1 MSLVK
6 FVCTGCSCLCD
17 DTEIEVEGTQIKKI
31 NNACVRGA
39 ALLSAADNPQRRAP
53 CSVNGQETSLAEAVE
68 EASRLLQQ
76 APRRLIFGLD
86 NSTLEAQAAGM
97 ELAQA
102 LGAVIDDSSSFCHG
116 PLIESILTGALPSGS
131 LSQIKDTADLFIYW
145 GSNAHQSHPRHLAK
159 FFLPF
164 YTELEEA
171 GWVQKAQLC
180 CVEVRDSETSSVCE
194 PVFKLLPGGDRDFI
208 AQVLNISGGGEGT
221 PEAKTFVELIK
232 RSHFGVIFAGLGLT
246 YSLDGDYS
254 LFAEMVQ
261 KLSQWTRLVVIPM
274 VGHFNMRGFNESLYK
289 KTGYIN
295 KVSFASGI
303 SHGEEFGFL
312 EQVRSHLADCVLV
325 IGSDPFSSLPHHVL
339 RELEGVP
346 IICFDPFITPTT
358 KAAQVV
364 FGTAI
369 SGLEVGGRA
378 IRMDGDEIPLPVA
391 KSSGYPSDE
400 EILKRLAEKVSG

>member
-1 MSLVK
+1 MSSVK
-6 FVCTGCSCLCD
+6 FVCSGCSCLCD
-17 DTEIEVEGTQIKKI
+17 DIEIELEGNQIQKI
-31 NNACVRGA
+31 KNACVRGA
-39 ALLSAADNPQRRAP
+39 ALLSASDKQERRAT
-53 CSVNGQETSLAEAVE
+53 CLVNGEETFLDKAIR
-68 EASRLLQQ
+68 EASHLLQQ

-86 NSTLEAQAAGM
+86 NSTLEAQAAGI

-102 LGAVIDDSSSFCHG
+102 LGAVIDDTSSFCHG

-145 GSNAHQSHPRHLAK
+145 GSNAHQSHPRHLSK

-171 GWVQKAQLC
+171 GWVQKATLS
-180 CVEVRDSETSSVCE
+180 CVEVRDSETSSLCD
-194 PVFKLLPGGDRDFI
+194 PVFKLPPAGDRDFI
-208 AQVLNISGGGEGT
+208 AQVLNVSMGGEGT
-221 PEAKTFVELIK
+221 AEAKAFVELIK
-232 RSHFGVIFAGLGLT
+232 KSHFGVIFAGLGLT

-274 VGHFNMRGFNESLYK
+274 VGHFNMRGFNQSLYK

-295 KVSFASGI
+295 RMSFANGI
-303 SHGEEFGFL
+303 SHREEFGFL
-312 EQVRSHLADCVLV
+312 EQVRNHSADCVLV
-325 IGSDPFSSLPHHVL
+325 IGSDPFSSLPHSL
-339 RELEGVP
+339 MRELEGVP
-346 IICFDPFITPTT
+346 IICLDPFVTTTT

-378 IRMDGDEIPLPVA
+378 IRMDGDEIALPVA
-391 KSSGYPSDE
+391 KLSNYPSDE
-400 EILKRLAEKVSG
+400 EILKRLAEKVR